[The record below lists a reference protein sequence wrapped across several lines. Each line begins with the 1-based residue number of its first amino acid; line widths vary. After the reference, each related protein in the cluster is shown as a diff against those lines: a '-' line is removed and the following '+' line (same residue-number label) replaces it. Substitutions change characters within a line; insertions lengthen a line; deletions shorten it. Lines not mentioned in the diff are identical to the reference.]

1 MPEGQSW
8 LSVLLDKG
16 GHLHARFLHAVEAL
30 GHGWLFGSHVMVQ
43 HILSMLLVTLI
54 MLVLGLR
61 ARAQLNAAKADI
73 LPETHL
79 SARTIVE
86 LIMEGLLALMQFAMP
101 REAALRH
108 FWLVGS
114 LGFFILFSNLLG
126 LIPGFVPPTENF
138 NTTLGCATF
147 VFLYYNAYA
156 FYRLGMAHVAHM
168 ANPVGEKWGWFMAP
182 LFIVLEPISHFVRPC
197 SLGIR
202 LMCNIAGDHL
212 VLSIF
217 VGIFPFVLPL
227 PFLGLGLFVAL
238 IQTFIFVLLA
248 SIYLGEVEENI
259 AAHHVHHA
267 EHAHQ
272 HELHA
277 SHAVAKP
284 TGA

>member
-1 MPEGQSW
+1 MPVGQSW
-8 LSVLLDKG
+8 LSVLLDRT
-16 GHLHARFLHAVEAL
+16 GHLHERFLHAIEAM
-30 GHGWLFGSHVMVQ
+30 GGGWLFGSHVMVQ
-43 HILSMLLVTLI
+43 HILSMLLVTAI

-61 ARAQLNAAKADI
+61 ARTQLAGAKEDV

-86 LIMEGLLALMQFAMP
+86 LIIEGLLNVMQFAMS
-101 REAALRH
+101 RDAALRH
-108 FWLVGS
+108 FWLVGT

-138 NTTLGCATF
+138 NTTLACGTF
-147 VFLYYNAYA
+147 VFLYYNVYA
-156 FYRLGMAHVAHM
+156 FYRLGMAHVSHM

-182 LFIVLEPISHFVRPC
+182 LFIVIEPISHMVRPA

-217 VGIFPFVLPL
+217 VSIFPFVLPL

-248 SIYLGEVEENI
+248 SIYLGEVEDNI

-272 HELHA
+272 RELHME
-277 SHAVAKP
+277 HAVAKP